1 MTRMSSDRAL
11 IAEPGTGYGPGSGP
25 AEPGTALRESDL
37 SRIWEGQ
44 TFPPEAVTTSG
55 GERLRVIYR
64 GRRGR
69 GAGPDFRDA
78 IIAAPSGLLE
88 GDVELHL
95 RSSDFRRHGH
105 HLDPV
110 YDGLAMHLVLRH
122 DDGADTQLHNGRRI
136 PVVALADWL
145 EARTDQLIE
154 WLQRAPVWQEPC
166 RSAVDRLGQEPV
178 SRTLERLGEI
188 RFRQKTAACSRELA
202 GAAPDDVLWPRL
214 LEALGYGGHRERIR
228 EIAAAVPWRS
238 LRDRL
243 AEAGSVSSRKALA
256 TQLLSA
262 ASARLS
268 TATPQCGSVRP
279 ANRLERRIAGAAAL
293 AARYAGS
300 GFTAQFL
307 PLLEAGGRIA
317 VRSLVR
323 SLSVEGSIGRS
334 RAIEITANAVL
345 PLLAALENGRWE
357 RPAEGLYALLPL
369 PARYGP
375 VRHLHDALPDVRID
389 SRRQQGMLYLLG
401 QYCTRGGCGRCP
413 LS

>member
-1 MTRMSSDRAL
+1 MTGDHAL
-11 IAEPGTGYGPGSGP
+11 ITEPGARYSPDGGP
-25 AEPGTALRESDL
+25 AQPATALRESDL

-44 TFPPEAVTTSG
+44 TFPPEAMTTRG
-55 GERLRVIYR
+55 GDRLRVIYR

-105 HLDPV
+105 HLDHA

-122 DDGADTQLHNGRRI
+122 DDGADTQLCSGRRV

-166 RSAVDRLGQEPV
+166 RSAVNRLGQEAV
-178 SRTLERLGEI
+178 SRTLDRLGEI
-188 RFRQKTAACSRELA
+188 RFRQKTAACGKELSA
-202 GAAPDDVLWPRL
+202 AAPDDVLWSGL
-214 LEALGYGGHRERIR
+214 LEALGYGGHRERFR
-228 EIAAAVPWRS
+228 EIAAAVPWRP
-238 LRDRL
+238 LRERL
-243 AEAGSVSSRKALA
+243 AEAGGAASRKALA
-256 TQLLSA
+256 TRLLSA

-268 TATPQCGSVRP
+268 TPTPQGSSIRP
-279 ANRLERRIAGAAAL
+279 ANRLERRLAGAAAL
-293 AARYAGS
+293 AARFTES
-300 GFTAQFL
+300 GFTAQLL
-307 PLLEAGGRIA
+307 PLLEPGGSIA
-317 VRSLVR
+317 VRSLIR

-334 RAIEITANAVL
+334 RAIEIAANAVL

-357 RPAEGLYALLPL
+357 RPAERLYALLPL

-389 SRRQQGMLYLLG
+389 FRRQQGMLYLLG